1 MRKLSRRQIRN
12 MLLREMRYVIE
23 TAQGSVDNDAAKL
36 MEIFTPAIEMYFS
49 MPFKP
54 PAEMTKSAIKEALV
68 SNPIVPTDEI
78 VAEFVAA
85 QIAASLTDKATAMQT
100 AEMIARILAEQ
111 KEEMQTDDGRQRTI
125 EAIKEALEAAKA
137 K

>member
-12 MLLREMRYVIE
+12 MLLREMRHIME
-23 TAQGSVDNDAAKL
+23 TAQGTVDNDAVKL

-68 SNPIVPTDEI
+68 SNPIVPTDEM

-85 QIAASLTDKATAMQT
+85 P
-100 AEMIARILAEQ
+100 E
-111 KEEMQTDDGRQRTI
+111 GRERTI
-125 EAIKEALEAAKA
+125 EAIKEQLEAAKA
-137 K
+137 G

>member
-36 MEIFTPAIEMYFS
+36 MEIFTPAIEMYFK

-68 SNPIVPTDEI
+68 SNPIVPTDEM

-85 QIAASLTDKATAMQT
+85 QVASSLSDKASAMQT
-100 AEMIARILAEQ
+100 AEMIAGILAEQ
-111 KEEMQTDDGRQRTI
+111 KEEMQTPEGRERTI
-125 EAIKEALEAAKA
+125 EAIKEQLEGAKA
-137 K
+137 R